1 MTIRNYAD
9 QVPVV
14 DPSAY
19 VDPQAHVSGSV
30 NLAADVSIWPMAV
43 LRGDVQR
50 IEIGRASNIQ
60 DGAVLHVT
68 HDSEY
73 SPGGVPLI
81 IGEHVTVGHNATLHA
96 CTIRDESL
104 IGMGSI
110 VLDEVVV
117 ESQVM
122 VGAGA
127 VVTPGKILESGF
139 LYVGSPAKKL
149 RPLSDKERDFL
160 RYSAQNYVKMIPG
173 HRDTP

>member
-9 QVPVV
+9 QVPVI
-14 DPSAY
+14 DPTAY
-19 VDPQAHVSGSV
+19 VDPQAHVSGAV
-30 NLAADVSIWPMAV
+30 KLAADVSVWPMAV

-50 IEIGRASNIQ
+50 IEVGKTSNIQ

-81 IGEHVTVGHNATLHA
+81 IGERVTVGHNATLHA
-96 CTIRDESL
+96 CTIQNESL
-104 IGMGSI
+104 VGMGSI
-110 VLDEVVV
+110 VLDEVIVQ
-117 ESQVM
+117 SQVM
-122 VGAGA
+122 IGAGA

-149 RPLSDKERDFL
+149 RPLSDKEREFL
-160 RYSAQNYVKMIPG
+160 SYSAQHYVKMIPG
-173 HRDTP
+173 HLDAL

>member
-1 MTIRNYAD
+1 MTIRNFAN
-9 QVPVV
+9 QVPVI

-30 NLAADVSIWPMAV
+30 ILAADVSIWPMAV

-50 IEIGRASNIQ
+50 IEVGKSSNVQ

-81 IGEHVTVGHNATLHA
+81 IGERVTVGHNATLHA
-96 CTIRDESL
+96 CTIANDAL

-122 VGAGA
+122 LGAGSL
-127 VVTPGKILESGF
+127 VPPGKVLESGF

-149 RPLSDKERDFL
+149 RPLTDQEIKFL
-160 RYSAQNYVKMIPG
+160 SYSPEHYVRLSAK
-173 HRDTP
+173 HRIAT

>member
-9 QVPVV
+9 QIPQV

-19 VDPQAHVSGSV
+19 VDPQAHVSGAV
-30 NLAADVSIWPMAV
+30 KLAADVSIWPMAV
-43 LRGDVQR
+43 LRGDVQS
-50 IEIGRASNIQ
+50 IEVGKASNIQ

-96 CTIRDESL
+96 CTIHDESL

-110 VLDEVVV
+110 VLDKVIV
-117 ESQVM
+117 ESNVM
-122 VGAGA
+122 IGAGA
-127 VVTPGKILESGF
+127 VVTPGKRLESGF

-149 RPLSDKERDFL
+149 RPLSDKERAFL
-160 RYSAQNYVKMIPG
+160 KYSAQNYIKMIPG
-173 HRDTP
+173 HRSAL